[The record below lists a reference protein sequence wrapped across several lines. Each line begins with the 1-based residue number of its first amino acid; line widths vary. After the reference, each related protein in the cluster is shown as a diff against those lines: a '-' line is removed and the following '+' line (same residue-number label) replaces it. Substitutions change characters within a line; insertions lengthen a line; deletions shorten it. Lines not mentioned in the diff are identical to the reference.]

1 MESEADVGSFEVMRK
16 EFLSHYIFCPE
27 VVELSAAFEAV
38 LLSLNVWPKGSM
50 VQQRKGLLKREQFQ
64 LGKTLI
70 KTGFAQT
77 TIISRDGTRHTME
90 Q

>member
-1 MESEADVGSFEVMRK
+1 MGHNFDKMRK
-16 EFLSHYIFCPE
+16 DFLMHYIFCPD
-27 VVELSAAFEAV
+27 VVELSAAYEDV

-50 VQQRKGLLKREQFQ
+50 EQQRRGLLKREQFR
-64 LGKTLI
+64 LGNTTI

-77 TIISRDGTRHTME
+77 TIISRGGDRHTME